1 MPSSGSARLGTSPRQ
16 HHTWFRLERK
26 GFQLFIFWASLLLL
40 EPNFG
45 LGSEREDQG
54 GGRQR
59 EAGLGNIELE
69 SVPEVGE
76 RKVLC
81 GFE

>member
-1 MPSSGSARLGTSPRQ
+1 M
-16 HHTWFRLERK
+16 
-26 GFQLFIFWASLLLL
+26 LLL

-45 LGSEREDQG
+45 LGSEGEDQG